1 MFVDFTRDFVFG
13 RETVTQKNLI
23 EKAAIF
29 NISLPKL
36 FLPFCKYY
44 LHHHF
49 GRDSQHHQENIL
61 VGKKIGK
68 ISSLIYG
75 VENEYKSKDTKNYDI
90 IDKEMKLSSILT

>member
-49 GRDSQHHQENIL
+49 GRGSLHHQENIL
-61 VGKKIGK
+61 VRKKCEFIKFDESMIHWDK
-68 ISSLIYG
+68 IYMSKLIWIQ
-75 VENEYKSKDTKNYDI
+75 KHKNHDN
-90 IDKEMKLSSILT
+90 